1 MALKNRSP
9 DPSEDLALMGLSAE
23 KSIKK
28 KTIKEEKVDK
38 KIEHLLQIYRKQ
50 DAKNDGKHM
59 KGGKED
65 DKRNLRNKFGFS
77 DSENEVDEGY
87 EEYDKI

>member
-1 MALKNRSP
+1 LNIPNYRVKVFPDYLESYKKGPYTASDAASQGGSELPFDSQIKLPPLMALKNRSP

-38 KIEHLLQIYRKQ
+38 KIEHLL
-50 DAKNDGKHM
+50 
-59 KGGKED
+59 
-65 DKRNLRNKFGFS
+65 
-77 DSENEVDEGY
+77 
-87 EEYDKI
+87 